1 MIMSDGLLSGLE
13 TLRDR
18 ALPEGGFSNTAHGEF
33 RPDATAWAI
42 LALSA
47 HGGDQEII
55 HRSRSRLAAA
65 QLPDGRVPI
74 SPAQPEIYWPTPLA
88 LLAWLQAP
96 ARQGRTSRAAQ
107 FLLSHSGE
115 TIDPKI
121 KGPAVHDSTI
131 KGWAW
136 VEGTY
141 SWDDPTGLAVI
152 ALKSAG
158 QRRHPRVLEGAR
170 LLLNRQ
176 CLHGGWNYGNVEV
189 YGKEL
194 RPMPEHTGLALDAL
208 KGLAPRANLEQSL
221 DYLRASLTTLRTPIS
236 LGWGLLGLGAWGE
249 RPAAAGDWLEEC
261 WRRQVWYGAYDTTS
275 LSLLILA
282 SRLSG
287 GLSSLFS
294 PSPAPQG

>member
-1 MIMSDGLLSGLE
+1 MSDGLLSGLQ

-55 HRSRSRLAAA
+55 HRSRARLAAA

-88 LLAWLQAP
+88 LLAWGQTPTQQDRA
-96 ARQGRTSRAAQ
+96 SRAAQ
-107 FLLSHSGE
+107 FLLFHAGA
-115 TIDPKI
+115 TITSKG
-121 KGPAVHDSTI
+121 KGPGLNDPTI
-131 KGWAW
+131 KGWPW
-136 VEGTY
+136 VGGTY

-152 ALKSAG
+152 ALKSTG
-158 QRRHPRVLEGAR
+158 RRNHPRVLEGVR

-176 CLHGGWNYGNVEV
+176 CLHGGWNYGNFEV

-194 RPMPEHTGLALDAL
+194 LPMPENTGLVLDAL
-208 KGLAPRANLEQSL
+208 QGLAPRANLEQGL
-221 DYLRASLTTLRTPIS
+221 DYLRASLSTLRTPIS
-236 LGWGLLGLGAWGE
+236 LSWGLLGLGAWGE

-261 WRRQVWYGAYDTTS
+261 WWRQKWYGTYDTSS

-282 SRLSG
+282 SRLTG

-294 PSPAPQG
+294 PSPATSQG